1 MFEAIERV
9 KQQQDQQIKELL
21 ENEAYKF
28 EKEKKEMTA
37 SLEEAKAKLDQLI
50 AYHKKLEEEL
60 EAQGIIN

>member
-37 SLEEAKAKLDQLI
+37 SLEEAKAKLDHLI
-50 AYHKKLEEEL
+50 ASHKKLEEEL